1 MVKEIAYKMLRT
13 LFSDTYM
20 ARITW
25 VHFQSMIAKERR
37 ITFSTML
44 TLARIASVPFILFA
58 MIYGSWGWAFGLFL
72 AAAITDILDGYLA
85 RLLHQQTFLG
95 ACLDAL
101 ADKILILAV
110 FATLTFVDT
119 PLFRIP
125 GWFLWIILG
134 KEVFQIMGAV
144 SVYAVR
150 GRMYVVPTWLGKVAM
165 ILQTFFIVWLFACY
179 FFGWLPVKTYY
190 VALTIVLIVV
200 LASLVRYVLIGWR
213 QFRES

>member
-1 MVKEIAYKMLRT
+1 
-13 LFSDTYM
+13 M
-20 ARITW
+20 AKITW
-25 VHFQSMIAKERR
+25 AHFQLMLAKERQ

-44 TLARIASVPFILFA
+44 TIARIISVLFIVFA
-58 MIYGSWGWAFGLFL
+58 MIQGSWGWAFGLFL

-85 RLLHQQTFLG
+85 RMLHQETFLG

-110 FATLTFVDT
+110 FATLTFIET

-134 KEVFQIMGAV
+134 KEVFQIMGAFI
-144 SVYAVR
+144 VYALR
-150 GRMYVVPTWLGKVAM
+150 GRIEVVPTRLGKIAM

-190 VALTIVLIVV
+190 GALTIVLVVV
-200 LASLVRYVLIGWR
+200 LASLVRYVRIGWR

>member
-1 MVKEIAYKMLRT
+1 MAIERFFRIVIMVKM
-13 LFSDTYM
+13 
-20 ARITW
+20 TW
-25 VHFQSMIAKERR
+25 VLFQSMLAKERR

-44 TLARIASVPFILFA
+44 TIGRILSVPCIVLA
-58 MIYGSWGWAFGLFL
+58 MIQGTWGWAFGLFL
-72 AAAITDILDGYLA
+72 AAAVTDMLDGYLA

-95 ACLDAL
+95 ACLDAI

-110 FATLTFVDT
+110 FATLTFIKT

-134 KEVFQIMGAV
+134 KELFQIMGAFML
-144 SVYAVR
+144 YGLR
-150 GRMYVVPTWLGKVAM
+150 GRIEVVPTRLGKIAM
-165 ILQTFFIVWLFACY
+165 IVQTFFIVWLFACY

-190 VALTIVLIVV
+190 GALTAVLVVV
-200 LASLVRYVLIGWR
+200 LASLVMYVRIGLR